1 MSPEPGALPQ
11 PGHTAAL
18 AQKLRLVPALAREL
32 ATVCGRLLTGFA
44 SPRRNRPNTPP
55 EHPTRTPHPNTP
67 VKPRQRAAFR
77 RRHGAGFGLGFG
89 PVMAPSWPRH
99 GPVMAPGIG
108 PGMAPAWPPA

>member
-55 EHPTRTPHPNTP
+55 EHPGQAPAKGGISSPAWRR
-67 VKPRQRAAFR
+67 VWPRYR
-77 RRHGAGFGLGFG
+77 AGFGLGFG
-89 PVMAPSWPRH
+89 PVMSPSWP
-99 GPVMAPGIG
+99 
-108 PGMAPAWPPA
+108 PA